1 MAHARQQVREAAV
14 ADLTGLT
21 ITGSNVFTGRV
32 AKLAATNLPSLK
44 ILLREEDGDL
54 GGQAFGT
61 VLRRGRLIVEGRVQA
76 GDDIEDHLDDLAAE
90 VEGAIYSNT
99 PALDALLQNIGA
111 PITVVDIEEPEEGLA
126 KRIGV
131 IRMLFPVEYRTALAD
146 PTTIV

>member
-14 ADLTGLT
+14 SDLTGLT
-21 ITGSNVFTGRV
+21 ITGNNVYTGRV
-32 AKLAATNLPSLK
+32 AKLAAANLPSLK

-54 GGQAFGT
+54 AAQAFGT
-61 VLRRGRLIVEGRVQA
+61 VLRRGRLIVEGRLQA
-76 GDDIEDHLDDLAAE
+76 GDDIEDKLDDLAAE
-90 VEGAIYSNT
+90 VEGAIYGNT

-111 PITVVDIEEPEEGLA
+111 PITVVDVEEPEEGVA

-131 IRMLFPVEYRTALAD
+131 IRMLFAVEYRTALAD